1 MCGIAGKLSSYL
13 INDNNQAI
21 LESLAHRGP
30 DAQSLWSEEGITLF
44 HSRLSIIDPN
54 ERSNQPMIDYSGRY
68 VLVFNGEI
76 YNYRQLKNQLDYPW
90 KTSSDSEVL
99 LAWLI
104 KYGTSKLDFLEGMFA
119 FAFYDREQKSF
130 ILGRD
135 RFGKKPLYIHEK
147 EGRLSFASEIRVILE
162 MHPEIRYTSYQQ
174 ISNWLYW
181 QTIPDNQTLLPE
193 IKQLAPGSFLIFRE
207 GKTEQAE
214 FSNWQNAEKNETEIR
229 NEDIIQRLQSL
240 VRSSV
245 LKRLVSDVP
254 FAAFLSGGVDS
265 SIITAIASQELNNK
279 LNTFTVSFDEEHF
292 SEHKIA
298 AEVAKRYNTNHH
310 ELRLKPIDFL
320 TEIEIG
326 LAATDHPSGDGL
338 NTYVV
343 SKYTRKAGFKM
354 ALSGIGGD
362 EWFLGYDY
370 FRTLDKWKK
379 RKLFGRL
386 KMFSGFFPFPYRKA
400 IELSDVSNSLGAGA
414 YAYQRML
421 FDRTTISSLLGLPEV
436 NILPTNPIFPDTMSA
451 RSIQEWKYY
460 TQPVLLRD
468 TDQFSMAVGLELRAP
483 FMDQD
488 LVDFAL
494 SLSDSQKL
502 GTRSKFLLI
511 EAFKDMLPE
520 SVYNRPKQGFT
531 LPWNDW
537 MKADLQSFC
546 FARIKNFEQRLDQKK
561 IIPEWQKF
569 VKGKSEIGWSRWW
582 SLITL
587 EHYLQSN
594 KLLIKY

>member
-1 MCGIAGKLSSYL
+1 MCGIAGKLSCYP
-13 INDNNQAI
+13 INDNKQAI
-21 LESLAHRGP
+21 LASLAHRGP
-30 DAQSLWSEEGITLF
+30 DSQSFWSERGITLF
-44 HSRLSIIDPN
+44 HSRLSILDPN

-76 YNYRQLKNQLDYPW
+76 YNYRQLKVQLDYPW

-104 KYGTSKLDFLEGMFA
+104 KYGTSKLDYLEGMFA
-119 FAFYDREQKSF
+119 FAFYDTKLKSC
-130 ILGRD
+130 ILARD

-147 EGRLSFASEIRVILE
+147 EGKLSFASEIRVILE
-162 MHPEIRYTSYQQ
+162 MQPEIRYTSKQQ
-174 ISNWLYW
+174 ISNWFYW
-181 QTIPDNQTLLPE
+181 QTIPGNETIIPE
-193 IKQLAPGSFLIFRE
+193 IRQLAPGSFLIFRE

-214 FSNWQNAEKNETEIR
+214 FRNWQYAEKKKTEIG
-229 NEDIIQRLQSL
+229 NEDVIPRLQLL
-240 VRSSV
+240 VRNAV
-245 LKRLVSDVP
+245 TKRLVSDVP
-254 FAAFLSGGVDS
+254 FATFLSGGVDS
-265 SIITAIASQELNNK
+265 SIITAIASQELKNK
-279 LNTFTVSFDEEHF
+279 LNTFTISFDEDQF

-298 AEVAKRYNTNHH
+298 AQVAKRHHTNHH
-310 ELRLKPIDFL
+310 ELRLKPLDFL
-320 TEIEIG
+320 AEIDSG

-338 NTYVV
+338 NTYVL

-370 FRTLDKWKK
+370 FRALDKWKK
-379 RKLFGRL
+379 RSLFGHL
-386 KMFSGFFPFPYRKA
+386 KVLSGYLPFPYRKA
-400 IELSDVSNSLGAGA
+400 IELSEVSNSLGAAA

-436 NILPTNPIFPDTMSA
+436 NMLPTNPIFPDTMSA

-468 TDQFSMAVGLELRAP
+468 TDQYSMAVGLELRAP

-494 SLSDSQKL
+494 SLIDSQKL
-502 GTRSKFLLI
+502 GNRSKFLLI
-511 EAFKDMLPE
+511 EAFKDILPE
-520 SVYNRPKQGFT
+520 SVYNRRKQGFT

-537 MKADLQSFC
+537 MKKDLHNFC
-546 FARIKNFEQRLDQKK
+546 YERIKNFEQRLDRKK
-561 IIPEWQKF
+561 IVPEWQKF
-569 VKGKSEIGWSRWW
+569 VSGCSQIGWSRWW
-582 SLITL
+582 SIVSL
-587 EHYLQSN
+587 EDYLQRNEIIIS
-594 KLLIKY
+594 